1 MLSFCV
7 YHDDVADD
15 AKGIIHCNMQKAQFF
30 RLQKQGGIMAFFQ
43 ILCFHAYDDDDAD
56 EKSIIHCNML
66 NVQFFSL

>member
-1 MLSFCV
+1 MMMLLM
-7 YHDDVADD
+7 
-15 AKGIIHCNMQKAQFF
+15 MQKALYIAICKKHSSLDCKSKEELRHFF
-30 RLQKQGGIMAFFQ
+30 VQ